1 MYLCL
6 QEYCDVGTLDSVV
19 SSWEGEGEND
29 ALMLQL
35 LLLLKD
41 VASGLQVLHASNVV
55 HGDLVRVEATPYTL
69 LYCGRAVQDAVECG
83 CTHWLSAYVW
93 MSLVS
98 CCCLQQEVSF
108 SVLGA

>member
-1 MYLCL
+1 
-6 QEYCDVGTLDSVV
+6 VGTLDSVV
-19 SSWEGEGEND
+19 SSWQGEGEND
-29 ALMLQL
+29 ALMLQR

-55 HGDLVRVEATPYTL
+55 HGDLVRVEATPYAL
-69 LYCGRAVQDAVECG
+69 LYCGHALSHAAGCG
-83 CTHWLSAYVW
+83 CTQWLSAYMW